1 MIDLLVVLGLIA
13 FGVYN
18 AAIELYC
25 LYTGQ
30 PTISNRAQRWT
41 HRNVQI
47 AALLILALGWLVAH
61 FTGVP
66 G

>member
-1 MIDLLVVLGLIA
+1 MIDIALVLGLIA
-13 FGVYN
+13 FAVYN
-18 AAIELYC
+18 AAIEMYC
-25 LYTGQ
+25 LWTGQ
-30 PTISNRAQRWT
+30 PTISKRAQWWT

-47 AALLILALGWLVAH
+47 TALLILALGWLVAH